1 MRYALLFLFL
11 LGLNPV
17 AGAERAEVERWRKE
31 YEGKLF
37 SDPRLMAVGRFE
49 LREGKQSVGSG
60 PTNSLVLPAGP
71 AALATVEL
79 HGKTA
84 QIALQPGVTGTYNN
98 QATTK
103 AVVPVAQAS
112 SPDQSV
118 LGRICRPFD
127 SRAKRANPT
136 HALRQAVRVY
146 PCTQATTLVSGA
158 G

>member
-84 QIALQPGVTGTYNN
+84 QIALQPGVTGTY
-98 QATTK
+98 TTRPQRK
-103 AVVPVAQAS
+103 QLFQWHRLVRRSIRSGPDLSAFRFAS
-112 SPDQSV
+112 ETGKS
-118 LGRICRPFD
+118 D
-127 SRAKRANPT
+127 SR
-136 HALRQAVRVY
+136 
-146 PCTQATTLVSGA
+146 S
-158 G
+158 